1 MKSIRKKNAL
11 IFDLTLF
18 LAFAMMSFAA
28 YLLTDTAGATGAV
41 ISIAILAFISVVLI
55 ISR

>member
-11 IFDLTLF
+11 IFDLVLF
-18 LAFAMMSFAA
+18 LAFAGMSFAA
-28 YLLTDTAGATGAV
+28 YLLTDAAGATGAV
-41 ISIAILAFISVVLI
+41 IGIAALTIISLVLI